1 MGYNYKEVPFT
12 IDSIKYISI
21 LKFVDFFPIKGKN
34 IPVTPSTKV
43 PFSSR
48 GKNLCLQEQ
57 RNEEKTMQENQTTT
71 LSTNKRRRRRSK
83 KPTNQPPVANTVSA
97 TQRQNL
103 RKAAISERNQSRTKD
118 TTDRPRQERRGAK
131 PQTAKP
137 VVSTSQTLQEEDAGL
152 LLISRKAPTVKYA
165 NFDEYM
171 KNHSSI

>member
-1 MGYNYKEVPFT
+1 
-12 IDSIKYISI
+12 
-21 LKFVDFFPIKGKN
+21 
-34 IPVTPSTKV
+34 
-43 PFSSR
+43 
-48 GKNLCLQEQ
+48 
-57 RNEEKTMQENQTTT
+57 MQENQTTT

-103 RKAAISERNQSRTKD
+103 RKAAISERSQSRTKD
-118 TTDRPRQERRGAK
+118 TTDRPRQERRGAKPQTAK